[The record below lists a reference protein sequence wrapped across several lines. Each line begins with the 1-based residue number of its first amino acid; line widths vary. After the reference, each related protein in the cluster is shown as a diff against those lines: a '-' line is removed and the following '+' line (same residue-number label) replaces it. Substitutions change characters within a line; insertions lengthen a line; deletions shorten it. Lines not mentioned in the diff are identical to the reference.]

1 MQQSN
6 PSERSDVLQVI
17 NAEKHYLL
25 GGTKRDPARR
35 VIALNSVSLSVPA
48 GRFVA
53 VMGAS
58 GSGKSTL
65 LNLMAGLT
73 TPDHG
78 KIVIDSTDISSL
90 SELELTLFRRS
101 RVGLVF
107 QSYNLI
113 PTLTA
118 IDNVLLPCMFAG
130 PVTAALRVKAS
141 ALLER
146 LGLAARMSHRP
157 DSLSGG
163 EQQRVAIARALI
175 NDPALILADEPTGNL
190 DSVSSRAVC
199 QLLQSLARDDGRTI
213 VMVTHEPTVAVYADE
228 VVILKDGLLLDR
240 FTTASVSSDHNQLA
254 ARYQQA
260 LDRFQPNTGSV

>member
-1 MQQSN
+1 
-6 PSERSDVLQVI
+6 
-17 NAEKHYLL
+17 
-25 GGTKRDPARR
+25 
-35 VIALNSVSLSVPA
+35 LNVSSSSFL
-48 GRFVA
+48 A

-73 TPDHG
+73 TPDEG
-78 KIVIDSTDISSL
+78 QVFIDNTDIARL
-90 SELELTLFRRS
+90 SEHELTLFRRH
-101 RVGLVF
+101 RIGLVF
-107 QSYNLI
+107 QAYNLI

-118 IDNVLLPCMFAG
+118 LDNVLLPVMLSG
-130 PVTAALRVKAS
+130 QVTATARDKA
-141 ALLER
+141 AQLLAR
-146 LGLAARMSHRP
+146 LGLAERGHHRP

-199 QLLQSLARDDGRTI
+199 QLLKSLAADDGRTI

-228 VVILKDGLLLDR
+228 VLVLKDGRILDR
-240 FTTASVSSDHNQLA
+240 FTTASVGSDHNRLSQ
-254 ARYQQA
+254 RYQQA
-260 LDRFQPNTGSV
+260 LDSTPSP